1 VAPFCVTT
9 NPRWPASQPPPQV
22 LLLRILAAKDAKF
35 VTGGI
40 DFGSRSGATKFLVNV
55 LELRGVRD
63 VVQPF
68 PSIRHFLFTTSLL
81 PSEMEDLG
89 IRSGVLRLGPGL
101 GFDIRAVPLHRSRW
115 VPFVVEGVVGKVDED
130 KLLEAIGDLRGVK
143 SVSEDLRH
151 LEDRLGV
158 RDGRMQGKLKFL
170 EDDECS
176 GDDTTVLRK
185 WKKSHFTHTVEVDGV
200 DYVLTSLPPCYVC
213 GSSAHA
219 KSDCTIPAAIKKAP
233 LFEITQTKAPAEEE
247 VKVVEVAAQQP
258 VDQPVASTSA
268 PPKSRKRKTDNNVD
282 ADEVVC
288 GHRLNAI
295 I

>member
-1 VAPFCVTT
+1 MSGSALPVTPMAVDKKSVPRVASSTRKSKRSWHDLALEAFGVAPFC
-9 NPRWPASQPPPQV
+9 RWPANQPPPQV

-40 DFGSRSGATKFLVNV
+40 VFGSRSGATKFLVNV

-68 PSIRHFLFTTSLL
+68 PSIHHFLFTTSLL

-89 IRSGVLRLGPGL
+89 IRSGVLRLRPGL
-101 GFDIRAVPLHRSRW
+101 GFDIRAVSLHRSRW
-115 VPFVVEGVVGKVDED
+115 VPFVVEGVIGKVDVD
-130 KLLEAIGDLRGVK
+130 KFLEAIGDLRGVK

-200 DYVLTSLPPCYVC
+200 DYVAR
-213 GSSAHA
+213 GSPNSW
-219 KSDCTIPAAIKKAP
+219 STFWNC
-233 LFEITQTKAPAEEE
+233 
-247 VKVVEVAAQQP
+247 VE
-258 VDQPVASTSA
+258 
-268 PPKSRKRKTDNNVD
+268 
-282 ADEVVC
+282 
-288 GHRLNAI
+288 
-295 I
+295 